1 MALQQIV
8 LFLVFSC
15 IVSASAIYQ
24 GFGTVYTLTS
34 PFNGNCNF
42 MHTPDRAATKYA
54 ALNTEQWEETMNC
67 GRCIEVS
74 CTDPTCAGRPSEVVH
89 ILDQCPGCGYGG
101 LDLSPEVFESITGQT
116 YTILPIEWKF
126 VDCPVSS
133 NVEYCLKTGSTEFWV
148 AVQPTNL
155 VSGVT
160 SMKINNQETSRVD
173 SAFYF
178 LIDGKGKSVANLSEL
193 TISVTGVN
201 GEVLEDTLSM
211 KADLCTAGS
220 SQFSPSGDIDQT
232 TTISVDSFSSTE
244 TSSTNSAQEIPTATP
259 TNAPTE
265 TPPPEHSTDE
275 TVPYAVQNVSFE
287 ALTPTAPPTE
297 APTQHQSKIPLLQ
310 HLKRH
315 QLSRIF
321 DK

>member
-1 MALQQIV
+1 M
-8 LFLVFSC
+8 
-15 IVSASAIYQ
+15 YQ

-42 MHTPDRAATKYA
+42 MHSPDEAGTKYA
-54 ALNTEQWEETMNC
+54 ALNAEQWEETMNC
-67 GRCIEVS
+67 GRCVEVS
-74 CTDPTCAGRPSEVVH
+74 CTDPTCADRPSEVVH

-101 LDLSPEVFESITGQT
+101 LDLSPEVFEKITGQT

-155 VSGVT
+155 DSGVT
-160 SMKINNQETSRVD
+160 SMKIDNQETSRVD

-178 LIDGKGKSVANLSEL
+178 LIDGKGKSVANLSALSISL
-193 TISVTGVN
+193 TNVN

-220 SQFSPSGDIDQT
+220 SQFSPSGDIYQT
-232 TTISVDSFSSTE
+232 TTISEEASQEPNSTACADTTIFGCSAVSGISCTKLIFSFLLPL
-244 TSSTNSAQEIPTATP
+244 NG
-259 TNAPTE
+259 
-265 TPPPEHSTDE
+265 
-275 TVPYAVQNVSFE
+275 
-287 ALTPTAPPTE
+287 ALGCW
-297 APTQHQSKIPLLQ
+297 
-310 HLKRH
+310 
-315 QLSRIF
+315 F
-321 DK
+321 